1 MPQLTMDPNLESC
14 PDFSLDFYQ
23 TLRSQLAQGLGI
35 TEDEA
40 AQKMADSWKLDHD
53 ARVQTWAGQL
63 LDEQRARD
71 EADEQARQEQERL
84 RLEKEEE
91 EEAERKEAEKKK
103 PKLPA
108 FDASAL
114 APSSLLPRPSQF
126 AKKKVAN
133 YDFVD
138 LWYFTYAGCVDAAKS
153 NRGVTSED
161 TYGITRSDDMLALA
175 PVSLSKPSDKVVL
188 DENLTWAEMSAA
200 KTPLLKEMEAAKWP
214 KEYIMALAEFFFH
227 IDSHPMRHEKHGEKT
242 LLLFQARVRREWHDQ
257 LKQGSFF
264 NIAKINEDLLR
275 VIRHDVHDKLQLD
288 AVRQ

>member
-23 TLRSQLAQGLGI
+23 TLRSQLAQGLGM

-53 ARVQTWAGQL
+53 ARVQTWAGH
-63 LDEQRARD
+63 
-71 EADEQARQEQERL
+71 
-84 RLEKEEE
+84 
-91 EEAERKEAEKKK
+91 
-103 PKLPA
+103 
-108 FDASAL
+108 AL

-175 PVSLSKPSDKVVL
+175 PVSLSKPSDK
-188 DENLTWAEMSAA
+188 
-200 KTPLLKEMEAAKWP
+200 MEAAKWP

-242 LLLFQARVRREWHDQ
+242 LLLFQARVPSYANRER
-257 LKQGSFF
+257 S
-264 NIAKINEDLLR
+264 
-275 VIRHDVHDKLQLD
+275 KLF
-288 AVRQ
+288 AVVQVRSRALELYGI

>member
-23 TLRSQLAQGLGI
+23 TLRSQLAQGLGM

-53 ARVQTWAGQL
+53 ARVQTWAGH
-63 LDEQRARD
+63 
-71 EADEQARQEQERL
+71 
-84 RLEKEEE
+84 
-91 EEAERKEAEKKK
+91 
-103 PKLPA
+103 
-108 FDASAL
+108 AL

-161 TYGITRSDDMLALA
+161 TYGITGSDDMLALA
-175 PVSLSKPSDKVVL
+175 PVSLSKPSDKV
-188 DENLTWAEMSAA
+188 
-200 KTPLLKEMEAAKWP
+200 MEAAKWP
-214 KEYIMALAEFFFH
+214 KEYIMALAQFFFH

-242 LLLFQARVRREWHDQ
+242 LLLFQARVRSRALE
-257 LKQGSFF
+257 LYG
-264 NIAKINEDLLR
+264 I
-275 VIRHDVHDKLQLD
+275 
-288 AVRQ
+288 